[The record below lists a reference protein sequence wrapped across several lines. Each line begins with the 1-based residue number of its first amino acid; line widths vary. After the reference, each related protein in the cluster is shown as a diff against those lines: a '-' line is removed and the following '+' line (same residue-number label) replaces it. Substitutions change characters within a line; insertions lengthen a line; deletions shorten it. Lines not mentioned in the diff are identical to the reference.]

1 MKSKNISEIHSE
13 RDKKNKILLAFWVL
27 SLGLKL
33 CSQEENSKIFNNRN
47 TDYNRASSH
56 SKWRLRQRWF
66 ANSSAVIEID
76 FIFCQSRM
84 NLTATLC
91 QTRSPIFVLL
101 VECEKIGDCIDR
113 VAVKFTSLYLWYI
126 LPTSNPM
133 KLLSLHENSQFT
145 LQGFTKSP
153 ITDNFYSPLVIHS
166 KVWVFF
172 VHEQILFCWKCSNGT
187 KVSFFLNIATDITYL
202 LSFMQFSSE
211 KMIFVCSDCF
221 N

>member
-76 FIFCQSRM
+76 FIFCQRRM

-133 KLLSLHENSQFT
+133 KLLSLHENSN
-145 LQGFTKSP
+145 SP
-153 ITDNFYSPLVIHS
+153 FKGSRNHQLLTIFIAPWLFIQKCGCFSYMSKFYSVENAPTGLKS
-166 KVWVFF
+166 
-172 VHEQILFCWKCSNGT
+172 
-187 KVSFFLNIATDITYL
+187 VSFWT
-202 LSFMQFSSE
+202 
-211 KMIFVCSDCF
+211 
-221 N
+221 